1 MELIFWQISPI
12 FSKKRQTGNTS
23 HFGTRIVFQIFVRSV
38 SSLQQLIC
46 SHKMLTETFSFYF
59 FFGRTLANYMM
70 WMVVE
75 SFYLRL
81 GDVFDDISKN
91 FYLNLDN
98 YWEPTRR
105 QDLCIQLMK
114 AKYFEVPLSR
124 IYVDQLFSGDSK
136 KFVRSYY
143 FSFKSGVMETGRC
156 RVIFNHNAL
165 NSHRKL
171 SKLALKY
178 DMGNK
183 LYMCC
188 SKQTFVQEPRYAIHE
203 IIVEM
208 THYFVSDGYL
218 ATGKENAEF
227 HIGIEPRTYVSPN
240 PRPIFIE
247 FIDNS

>member
-1 MELIFWQISPI
+1 
-12 FSKKRQTGNTS
+12 
-23 HFGTRIVFQIFVRSV
+23 
-38 SSLQQLIC
+38 
-46 SHKMLTETFSFYF
+46 MLTETFSFSF

-81 GDVFDDISKN
+81 GDVFEDISKN

-98 YWEPTRR
+98 YWEPNRR
-105 QDLCIQLMK
+105 QDLCIRLMK

-156 RVIFNHNAL
+156 RVM
-165 NSHRKL
+165 HRKL

-183 LYMCC
+183 LCC

-218 ATGKENAEF
+218 ATGKETAEF
-227 HIGIEPRTYVSPN
+227 HIGIEPRTSVSPN
-240 PRPIFIE
+240 P
-247 FIDNS
+247 